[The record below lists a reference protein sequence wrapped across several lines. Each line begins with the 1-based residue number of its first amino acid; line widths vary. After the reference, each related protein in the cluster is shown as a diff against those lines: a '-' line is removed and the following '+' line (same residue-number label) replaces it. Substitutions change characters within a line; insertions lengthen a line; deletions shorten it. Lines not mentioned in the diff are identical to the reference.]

1 VKKLLS
7 VLVIGGL
14 VALGCG
20 PATPSGSKPAGVG
33 SGSKPSPVAP
43 TLKSSP
49 TGSTGSPVKVPEKDT
64 PALPDKDK
72 PAPKKDG
79 SVSLKPADASVTVEK
94 GKKKT
99 VSVAVNRTDYEGELA
114 LKGES
119 SSKDSGIKVTAKPA
133 GPKDDKVD
141 VDIDVDATAKPGDYT
156 VTLTGTG
163 KDVKDASATI
173 KVTVK

>member
-7 VLVIGGL
+7 VLVVGGL

-20 PATPSGSKPAGVG
+20 PATPSGSRPAGVG
-33 SGSKPSPVAP
+33 TPGKPSPVAP
-43 TLKSSP
+43 TMRSP
-49 TGSTGSPVKVPEKDT
+49 STGSTARVPEKDT

-72 PAPKKDG
+72 PAPKKEG

-99 VSVAVNRTDYEGELA
+99 VSVAVNRTDYEGELT

-119 SSKDSGIKVTAKPA
+119 SSKDSGIKVTSKPA
-133 GPKDDKVD
+133 GPRDDKVD

-163 KDVKDASATI
+163 KDLKDATATI